1 MFKYH
6 SVNSLS
12 GGLNVKQDPSLIADN
27 ECVIAEN
34 CDFYIKAGSIMS
46 RKRLRKLNSV
56 AITGKIIKLYRY
68 LKSGGTSYLMA
79 ETDDGTTRR
88 IYYSTDNGANFTL
101 LTTKNTH
108 YKLSFLDYED

>member
-1 MFKYH
+1 LAY
-6 SVNSLS
+6 SYYPVDNLS
-12 GGLNVKQDPSLIADN
+12 GGLNLKQDSSLIADN

-34 CDFYIKAGSIMS
+34 CDFYIRVGSIMS

-88 IYYSTDNGANFTL
+88 IYYSTDNGANFT
-101 LTTKNTH
+101 
-108 YKLSFLDYED
+108 F